1 MKAQIQKLGAFL
13 SSMVMP
19 NIGALIAW
27 GLVTSLFLATGY
39 FPCWM
44 GFDKLIGPTLTYL
57 IPLLFAYTGGKKIY
71 DTRGAVI
78 GVVATMGVIIGSD
91 TTMMIGGMIMGP
103 LAAWC
108 MKQVDKLFKGRVKPG
123 LEMLVDNF
131 SLGILGAILMCLGFK
146 GVAPLIAGL
155 TQIITQGVGF
165 LVKQHLLPFVE
176 LFVVPGQI
184 LFLNN
189 AINHG
194 IFTPLGTAQ
203 VAAIGK
209 SIYFLIEA
217 NGGMWAGLILAY
229 CFFGKGMAKKS
240 APGAFLIMFVGGIGE
255 VAFPYA
261 LIKPITMFGPMLGGV
276 AAMFWYTIM
285 GGGAVAPVSPGS
297 VVMMA
302 AMAPKGELFINL
314 GGYAIATAVSFII
327 SAFFLKMDKTPVEEE
342 IAAET
347 AIGTQENGTDVD
359 LSNVDLGGKRS
370 VKKIVV
376 ACDAGMGSSVM
387 AASMLQTQINK
398 CGLSLK
404 VGHESLSALPDDIDV
419 MVTSANLYERAK
431 TVAPKGAIVIP
442 IKELMS
448 QQEHKEIAQKI
459 KEISE

>member
-1 MKAQIQKLGAFL
+1 
-13 SSMVMP
+13 
-19 NIGALIAW
+19 
-27 GLVTSLFLATGY
+27 
-39 FPCWM
+39 
-44 GFDKLIGPTLTYL
+44 
-57 IPLLFAYTGGKKIY
+57 
-71 DTRGAVI
+71 
-78 GVVATMGVIIGSD
+78 MGVIIGSD

-155 TQIITQGVGF
+155 
-165 LVKQHLLPFVE
+165 
-176 LFVVPGQI
+176 
-184 LFLNN
+184 
-189 AINHG
+189 
-194 IFTPLGTAQ
+194 
-203 VAAIGK
+203 
-209 SIYFLIEA
+209 
-217 NGGMWAGLILAY
+217 ILAY

-261 LIKPITMFGPMLGGV
+261 LIKPITMLGPMLGGV

-285 GGGAVAPVSPGS
+285 GGVAVAPVSPGS